1 MSRTANIPW
10 IEKYRPTTFESIILS
25 PPVRKILSNIIPLE
39 HKDVPNLLFFGPPGT
54 GKTTTIMRW
63 ISLYH
68 THHREHGR
76 DLVLHLNASDERGL
90 DTVRDRIEKFAICG
104 NLFSVGM
111 KFVIMDEFDAMT
123 PSAQYAFKEVVSSVR
138 HDVRFVVICNYI
150 HRIERTIR
158 DEFMNIEFTSIPRDE
173 TLSFL
178 RMITETEGM
187 AVGDEVLENIYSRFL
202 PDIRSMINY
211 IQSTRHTL
219 MRRMLAETASLSL
232 PDIHNIHARNEWILK
247 QTESTEFSEFERAL
261 HSLAIHLNMG
271 IRELMN
277 GAIRHITERLIILA
291 PSTTSSPSPSLT
303 SSLAPSTHI
312 TPHLY
317 QLKTLSHTTISLRTL
332 LQSCHLLLRQILSSS
347 PWVRSI
353 PHNAPSA
360 SS

>member
-1 MSRTANIPW
+1 MSRTTNMPW
-10 IEKYRPTTFESIILS
+10 IEKYRPTTFETIILS

-68 THHREHGR
+68 AHHREHGR

-150 HRIERTIR
+150 HRVERTIR

-178 RMITETEGM
+178 RMITETEGL

-211 IQSTRHTL
+211 IQSTRYTL
-219 MRRMLAETASLSL
+219 MKHLTPEVSL

-247 QTESTEFSEFERAL
+247 QTESTEFHEFERAI
-261 HSLAIHLNMG
+261 HALAIHLNIG
-271 IRELMN
+271 VRELIN
-277 GAIRHITERLIILA
+277 GVIRYTTEQLIVLSPVSA
-291 PSTTSSPSPSLT
+291 TASTTQ
-303 SSLAPSTHI
+303 I
-312 TPHLY
+312 TFHLH
-317 QLKTLSHTTISLRTL
+317 QLKIISHTSISLRTL
-332 LQSCHLLLRQILSSS
+332 LQSSHLTLQRILSSS

-353 PHNAPSA
+353 QHSVPST